1 MLAGMKRADL
11 LRRVLADC
19 YCQLQ
24 PSPIHGVG
32 VFAIRDIP
40 RNQNPFRTLAKYA
53 TTGFVRATE
62 EDLAAVPPRLAA
74 LIRALFVPS
83 AGRMYVPTCGLNI
96 IYLDTYINH
105 SPHPNLRT
113 KDGERFVTNRLIRE
127 GEELTVDYR
136 TYGAQV
142 SPRCPNADPAQAYG

>member
-1 MLAGMKRADL
+1 MKRADL

-40 RNQNPFRTLAKYA
+40 KGRNPFRTMAKYA
-53 TTGFVRATE
+53 TTGFVRASE
-62 EDLAAVPPRLAA
+62 EDLAALPPRLAA
-74 LIRALFVPS
+74 LIRALFVPT
-83 AGRMYVPTCGLNI
+83 AGKLYVPTCGLNI
-96 IYLDTYINH
+96 IYLDTYLNH

-113 KDGERFVTNRLIRE
+113 RDGVRFVTNRLIHE

-136 TYGAQV
+136 TYGA
-142 SPRCPNADPAQAYG
+142 PILRKDP

>member
-1 MLAGMKRADL
+1 MKRAEL
-11 LRRVLADC
+11 LRRVLGDC

-24 PSPIHGVG
+24 PSPIHGIG

-40 RNQNPFRTLAKYA
+40 KGRNPFRTLPKYA

-62 EDLAAVPPRLAA
+62 PELAALPPPLAA
-74 LIRALFVPS
+74 LIRALFIPT
-83 AGRMYVPTCGLNI
+83 AGKLYVPTCGLNI
-96 IYLDTYINH
+96 IYLDTYLNH

-113 KDGERFVTNRLIRE
+113 RDGARFVTNRRIQV

-136 TYGAQV
+136 TYGA
-142 SPRCPNADPAQAYG
+142 SILGEAGSHSGPP

>member
-1 MLAGMKRADL
+1 MKRTEL

-24 PSPIHGVG
+24 PSPIHGIG

-40 RNQNPFRTLAKYA
+40 KARNPFKTLTKYA
-53 TTGFVRATE
+53 MPGSVRVTDE
-62 EDLAAVPPRLAA
+62 ELSILPPKLAA
-74 LIRALFVPS
+74 LIRALFIPTTE
-83 AGRMYVPTCGLNI
+83 GRLYIPTCGLNV

-105 SPHPNLRT
+105 SSHPNLQT
-113 KDGERFVTNRLIRE
+113 KDGVRFVTTRRIHE

-136 TYGAQV
+136 TYDA
-142 SPRCPNADPAQAYG
+142 RII

>member
-1 MLAGMKRADL
+1 MKRAEL

-19 YCQLQ
+19 YCQLR
-24 PSPIHGVG
+24 PSPIHGIG

-40 RNQNPFRTLAKYA
+40 KGRNPFRTLPKYA

-62 EDLAAVPPRLAA
+62 PELAALPRPLAA
-74 LIRALFVPS
+74 LIRALFVPT
-83 AGRMYVPTCGLNI
+83 AGKLYVPTCGLNI
-96 IYLDTYINH
+96 IYLDTYLNH

-113 KDGERFVTNRLIRE
+113 RDGARFVTNRRIHV

-136 TYGAQV
+136 TYGA
-142 SPRCPNADPAQAYG
+142 SIFRERGSRSDPP